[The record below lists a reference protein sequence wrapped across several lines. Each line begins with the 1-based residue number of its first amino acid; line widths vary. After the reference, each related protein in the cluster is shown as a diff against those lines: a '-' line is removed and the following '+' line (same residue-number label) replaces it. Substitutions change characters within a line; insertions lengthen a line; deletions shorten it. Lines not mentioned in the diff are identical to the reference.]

1 VKFPFFSFGRK
12 ENAIV
17 EGVENHL
24 AIVRET
30 VNNFSKLV
38 GAAAGGNREDVRKFF
53 VEVLAGERRADD
65 AHRKL
70 SMEIAEGAFFGG
82 VREDILGLLE
92 KIDNI
97 ADSAKDASR
106 FLAVEG
112 SLDSFAISILN
123 LPAMKQFVENQVGAV
138 GALQNLVS
146 AFKIGKKEMLSR
158 IPKVEE
164 FEEAA
169 DANKDDLWK
178 ALFQRDGSPDPV
190 SVIQMRD
197 FIAVADDIA
206 DNSEDASDVVLVLV
220 AKGYD

>member
-1 VKFPFFSFGRK
+1 MKLSIFSFGRK

-17 EGVENHL
+17 GGLENHL
-24 AIVRET
+24 SIVIET
-30 VNNFSKLV
+30 VVNFTKLLNS
-38 GAAAGGNREDVRKFF
+38 AAIGNREEVEKFF
-53 VEVLAGERRADD
+53 AAVLRGEKSSDDIHRR
-65 AHRKL
+65 L

-82 VREDILGLLE
+82 VREDILALLE

-106 FLAVEG
+106 FLAVE
-112 SLDSFAISILN
+112 SPLDPFAISILK
-123 LPAMKQFVENQVGAV
+123 LPEMSKFVENQVGSV
-138 GALQNLVS
+138 SALLDLVA

-169 DANKDDLWK
+169 DSNKDELWK

-197 FIAVADDIA
+197 FISVTDDIA
-206 DNSEDASDVVLVLV
+206 DNAEDASDVVLVLV